1 MAFNCINL
9 NLKKEGLSKKE
20 RLTKDKEFQKV
31 FKEGK
36 KIWINSLLLIIYLP
50 NELGFRRMGIVV
62 PKKIKKPTKR
72 NKVKRWIRE
81 IFRRNKDIFPQG
93 DLIIIPHPKI
103 LELDFNYIKDTVIK
117 KLISLKNNP

>member
-1 MAFNCINL
+1 M
-9 NLKKEGLSKKE
+9 KKEGLSKKE